1 MLRSILHRPIAV
13 TMALI
18 AIVTLGVLAF
28 MRIPVSLM
36 PDIDV
41 PRIVVQMSAQ
51 GSSARE
57 IEQRL
62 VKPMRQQLSQVTG
75 LKEIES
81 TSRTDAGVITLSFS
95 PGSDMS
101 LLFIE
106 VNEKIDRAMSTMPKD
121 MERPK
126 VMKIGALDIPAF
138 YIDVTGGKP
147 EQSSRLV
154 RNVIS
159 NRFEQLPE
167 VAMVDYSGMVGTQ
180 IIITPDETRI
190 CGLGI
195 TNSDIEKAI
204 SDNNIVLEALNVRD
218 GIYRYTIHF
227 DSQIL
232 SVSDIKNIYL
242 HHEGRLL
249 QLKDICKI
257 EEKAAERKGLV
268 TSDGK
273 PAITMAVIKQSDAQ
287 MSKLQGSVDTL
298 MTQLT
303 KDYPE
308 LSFHVTRD
316 QTRLLSYSM
325 ENLQWN
331 LVLGIVM
338 ASMVLFLFIGGW
350 RIPLLV
356 IISIPLSLIL
366 TLLCFYITGISLNI
380 ISLSGLIL
388 GVGMIVD
395 NAIIVIDNIRQKKE
409 SSDKSIVSS
418 VKEVFMP
425 MLSSVLTTCSVFIPL
440 IFLSGTA
447 GALFYDQ
454 AMGITI
460 ALFCSLMVA
469 SLVIPVYYRLL
480 FKNNTANVNIQ
491 ERCGSNPRTQVQ
503 CHKAERF
510 MQKCYEHGMRFT
522 LRNGK
527 KLAIMFAVCIAAL
540 LIVFPLLKK
549 ERMPELPH
557 DDALV
562 MIDWNAGITP
572 EENHRRVTEVIDN
585 AKEHIESNTTM
596 VGGQDF
602 ILSHTRN
609 ITSSE
614 AVCYIK
620 SSSSDECEK
629 AREEMTL
636 YIERHYPKAKVESAV
651 ATNVFDLIF
660 STDEPTLQIRLQN
673 RNGSRPTV
681 EQTKTVTDS
690 LRQHFPHL
698 DIQPV
703 STEAYL
709 QYITDAGQMAYY
721 KVSYQQLYARFRELL
736 GSNSI
741 YDINNGGESVPV
753 IIGNDNKDAHILLS
767 NTIRNTDGVDVPL
780 SYLVKESRKEDY
792 KHLLSGDNGE
802 FSVINIES
810 ASDSDVKEIMGYV
823 SRLSDQESLSIQ
835 PSFKGGYFSS
845 RSMIWELVMVLIVAV
860 MLLYFI
866 LAAQFESMLQPIIIL
881 TEVIIDVAMVMLVLF
896 VCGESLNIMS
906 MIGIVVMCGIIINDS
921 ILKVDTIN
929 RIYRNATKQGART
942 KMTLLKSVLQAGHS
956 RLRPIVMTSLT
967 TILAILPLMHRGDMG
982 SALQFPLSFAIIVGM
997 VVGTMVSLFFVPLV
1011 YLMIYR
1017 KK

>member
-1 MLRSILHRPIAV
+1 MTKQLLLRPIAV
-13 TMALI
+13 TMCLI
-18 AIVTLGVLAF
+18 AIVVMGCLALHY
-28 MRIPVSLM
+28 IPVSLM

-138 YIDVTGGKP
+138 YINVTGGKP

-159 NRFEQLPE
+159 KRFEQLPE
-167 VAMVDYSGMVGTQ
+167 VAMVDYSGLVGTQ
-180 IIITPDETRI
+180 ITITPDETRI

-195 TNSDIEKAI
+195 TNTDIEKAI

-232 SVSDIKNIYL
+232 SVNDIENIYL

-273 PAITMAVIKQSDAQ
+273 QAITMAVIKQSDAQ

-409 SSDKSIVSS
+409 SNDASIVGS

-491 ERCGSNPRTQVQ
+491 QF
-503 CHKAERF
+503 HKAERI
-510 MQKCYEHGMRFT
+510 MQKCYEQGMRFT

-527 KLAIMFAVCIAAL
+527 IFAVVFAVCIAAL

-572 EENHRRVTEVIDN
+572 EENHRRVTEVIDK

-620 SSSSDECEK
+620 SRSADECEK
-629 AREEMTL
+629 AREEMTR
-636 YIERHYPKAKVESAV
+636 YIETHYPKAKVESAV
-651 ATNVFDLIF
+651 ATNIFDLIF

-681 EQTKTVTDS
+681 EQTRTVTDS
-690 LRQHFPHL
+690 LRLNFPHL

-709 QYITDAGQMAYY
+709 QYITDAGQMAYF

-736 GSNSI
+736 GGNSI

-753 IIGNDNKDAHILLS
+753 IIGNGNKDAHILLS
-767 NTIRNTDGVDVPL
+767 NTIRNTDGVDIPL

-792 KHLLSGDNGE
+792 KHLLSGDDGE
-802 FSVINIES
+802 ISVINIES
-810 ASDSDVKEIMGYV
+810 TSDSDAKEIMGYV

-835 PSFKGGYFSS
+835 PSFKGSYFSS

-866 LAAQFESMLQPIIIL
+866 LAAQFESMLQPVIIL
-881 TEVIIDVAMVMLVLF
+881 TEVVIDVAMVMLVLF

-929 RIYRNATKQGART
+929 RIYRNATKAGART

>member
-1 MLRSILHRPIAV
+1 MLRTILHRPIAV

-18 AIVTLGVLAF
+18 AIVMLGVLAF
-28 MRIPVSLM
+28 TRIPVSLM

-41 PRIVVQMSAQ
+41 PRIVVQISAQ

-57 IEQRL
+57 IEQRF

-75 LKEIES
+75 LKDIES
-81 TSRTDAGVITLSFS
+81 TSRTDAGVIILSFS

-106 VNEKIDRAMSTMPKD
+106 VNEKIDRAMSTMPKE

-126 VMKIGALDIPAF
+126 VMKVGALDIPAF
-138 YIDVTGGKP
+138 YVDVTGGKP
-147 EQSSRLV
+147 EQTSRLV

-159 NRFEQLPE
+159 KRFEQLPE

-180 IIITPDETRI
+180 ITIIPDETRVI
-190 CGLGI
+190 GLGI
-195 TNSDIEKAI
+195 SNSDIEKAI
-204 SDNNIVLEALNVRD
+204 SSNNIVLEALNVRD

-232 SVSDIKNIYL
+232 SVQDVENIYL

-257 EEKAAERKGLV
+257 EETAAERKGFV
-268 TSDGK
+268 TSNGDN
-273 PAITMAVIKQSDAQ
+273 AITMAVIKQSDAQ
-287 MSKLQGSVDTL
+287 MSKLQESVDTL
-298 MTQLT
+298 ITQLT

-308 LSFHVTRD
+308 LRFNVTRD
-316 QTRLLSYSM
+316 QTQLLSYSM

-331 LVLGIVM
+331 LLLGIVM
-338 ASMVLFLFIGGW
+338 ASVVLFFFIGGW
-350 RIPLLV
+350 RVPFLV
-356 IISIPLSLIL
+356 IISIPLSLII
-366 TLLCFYITGISLNI
+366 TLLCFYVTGMSLNI

-395 NAIIVIDNIRQKKE
+395 NAIIVIDNIKQNKKN
-409 SSDKSIVSS
+409 DDGTILNS
-418 VKEVFMP
+418 VKEVFVP

-460 ALFCSLMVA
+460 ALFSSLAVA
-469 SLVIPVYYRLL
+469 ALVIPVYYRLA
-480 FKNNTANVNIQ
+480 FKRDTTDVKSKGQ
-491 ERCGSNPRTQVQ
+491 Y
-503 CHKAERF
+503 KADRF
-510 MQKCYEHGMRFT
+510 MQKYYERGMRFT
-522 LRNGK
+522 MRNGK
-527 KLAIMFAVCIAAL
+527 NCMVMFIACIIAL

-572 EENHRRVTEVIDN
+572 EENNRRVKEVVEA
-585 AKEHIESNTTM
+585 AKEYIGTNTTM
-596 VGGQDF
+596 IGGQDF
-602 ILSHTRN
+602 ILSHTKN

-614 AVCYIK
+614 AICYIK
-620 SSSSDECEK
+620 CNSVDECEK
-629 AREEMTL
+629 AREKMMH
-636 YIERHYPKAKVESAV
+636 YIEMHYPKAKTEVEV
-651 ATNVFDLIF
+651 AANIFDLIF
-660 STDEPTLQIRLQN
+660 STDEPMLQIRLQN

-681 EQTKTVTDS
+681 EQTRTVTDS
-690 LRQHFPHL
+690 LRSHFSYL
-698 DIQPV
+698 DIQPL
-703 STEAYL
+703 STEVYL
-709 QYITDAGQMAYY
+709 QYLTDAEQMAYY
-721 KVSYQQLYARFRELL
+721 KITYQQLYARFKELL
-736 GSNSI
+736 GSNNI
-741 YDINNGGESVPV
+741 YDINNGGESIPV
-753 IIGNDNKDAHILLS
+753 IIGNDNKDAKVLLS
-767 NTIRNTDGVDVPL
+767 NTIRNTDDVEIPL

-792 KHLLSGDNGE
+792 KYLLSGDEGE
-802 FSVINIES
+802 YSVINIET
-810 ASDSDVKEIMGYV
+810 AGDSEVKDIMKYIM
-823 SRLSDQESLSIQ
+823 SLSDNKSQNIQ
-835 PSFKGGYFSS
+835 ATFCGSYFSS
-845 RSMIWELVMVLIVAV
+845 RSMIWELVMVLFVAI

-866 LAAQFESMLQPIIIL
+866 LAAQFESLLQPIIIL
-881 TEVIIDVAMVMLVLF
+881 TEVVIDVAMVMLVLF
-896 VCGESLNIMS
+896 ICGESLNIMS

-929 RIYRNATKQGART
+929 RIYRASVRIGVASNR
-942 KMTLLKSVLQAGHS
+942 MLLKSVLQAGHS

-982 SALQFPLSFAIIVGM
+982 AALQFPLSFAIIVGM
-997 VVGTMVSLFFVPLV
+997 LIGTMVSLFFVPLV
-1011 YLMIYR
+1011 YLIIYR
-1017 KK
+1017 KR

>member
-28 MRIPVSLM
+28 TRIPVSLM

-159 NRFEQLPE
+159 KRFEQLPE
-167 VAMVDYSGMVGTQ
+167 VAMVDYSGIVGTQ
-180 IIITPDETRI
+180 ITITLDETRI

-232 SVSDIKNIYL
+232 SVSDIENIYL

-273 PAITMAVIKQSDAQ
+273 QAITMAVIKQSDAQ

-325 ENLQWN
+325 DNLQWN

-338 ASMVLFLFIGGW
+338 ASMVLFFFIGGW

-409 SSDKSIVSS
+409 SNDASIVGS

-460 ALFCSLMVA
+460 ALFCSLAVA

-480 FKNNTANVNIQ
+480 FKNNPAKANTR
-491 ERCGSNPRTQVQ
+491 ER
-503 CHKAERF
+503 HKAERF
-510 MQKCYEHGMRFT
+510 MQKCYEQGMRFT

-527 KLAIMFAVCIAAL
+527 KLAAMFTVCIVAL
-540 LIVFPLLKK
+540 LIVFPLLRK

-651 ATNVFDLIF
+651 ATNIFDLIF

-767 NTIRNTDGVDVPL
+767 NTIRNTDGVDIPL

-792 KHLLSGDNGE
+792 KHLLSGDDGE

-810 ASDSDVKEIMGYV
+810 ASDSDAKEIMGYV

-835 PSFKGGYFSS
+835 PSFKGSYFSS

-866 LAAQFESMLQPIIIL
+866 LAAQFESMLQPVIIL
-881 TEVIIDVAMVMLVLF
+881 TEVVIDVAMVMLVLF

-942 KMTLLKSVLQAGHS
+942 KMTLLKSVLQAGNC

-997 VVGTMVSLFFVPLV
+997 VVGTMVSLFLVPLV